1 MIGVIGPRSLTIG
14 PRIGLQRGDA
24 IQPPGRDGP
33 DSVYYPTCPEQW
45 PLVASGIKQ
54 PDYLWT
60 FQEASGNFID
70 VANNPGAVLVPH
82 IDTVYRTAVSGWT
95 TTFFNTAVELA
106 GRGAQGA
113 NTTLWNIGNQ
123 SVLALLYSAVTA
135 SGGNRCMF
143 LGGGANGLQIEITA
157 AGFATCFCNSVRAT
171 GTFVYENLTP
181 AAHPFAIAYDRR
193 GAGAVRVNTEK
204 EQINGTWAN
213 LGDNIK
219 GIGSNS
225 IAPPISRHA
234 LLAVWVGLD
243 AEAMMDRGGAGLG
256 GKTLIAD
263 LGWPMAY

>member
-1 MIGVIGPRSLTIG
+1 
-14 PRIGLQRGDA
+14 
-24 IQPPGRDGP
+24 
-33 DSVYYPTCPEQW
+33 
-45 PLVASGIKQ
+45 
-54 PDYLWT
+54 
-60 FQEASGNFID
+60 
-70 VANNPGAVLVPH
+70 
-82 IDTVYRTAVSGWT
+82 VSGWT
-95 TTFFNTAVELA
+95 TTFFNTAVESS

-123 SVLALLYSAVTA
+123 SILALLYSAVTA
-135 SGGNRCMF
+135 SNGNRCMF
-143 LGGGANGLQIEITA
+143 LGGGGNGLQIEITA

-171 GTFVYENLTP
+171 GTFNYENLTP

-193 GAGAVRVNTEK
+193 GGGAVRVNTEK
-204 EQINGTWAN
+204 EVITGTWAN

-225 IAPPISRHA
+225 LAAPISRHA

-256 GKTLIAD
+256 GKQLIAD